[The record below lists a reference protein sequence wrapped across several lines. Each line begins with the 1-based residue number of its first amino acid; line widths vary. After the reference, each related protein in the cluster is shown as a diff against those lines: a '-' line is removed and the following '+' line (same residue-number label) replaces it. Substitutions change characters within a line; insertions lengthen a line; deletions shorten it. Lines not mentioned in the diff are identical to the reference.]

1 MPCTYWMTP
10 NRQLSKWIGVITVYG
25 YPFKFSTGLL
35 PANQNWRLRMRQECG
50 EHYPSYLLQ
59 RKPLVG
65 NPGMHHGTCLT
76 HVPWRMSGSL
86 YLGGGE
92 NVPGITGAC
101 ATRNFTYL
109 TRSPWYCYSLED
121 QEPTF
126 FFNRQ
131 QIFKL
136 MAMSCHKLN
145 GYPNTDPQNFHQAK
159 RPIALSSR
167 NGVIRLVVRTR
178 TIIMISY
185 HFIQDTARG
194 SWWSN
199 QPLR

>member
-1 MPCTYWMTP
+1 MTP
-10 NRQLSKWIGVITVYG
+10 NRQLSKWIGVITVYR

-35 PANQNWRLRMRQECG
+35 PANQNWRLRMHQECG

-65 NPGMHHGTCLT
+65 DPGMHHGMCCDASQNRYTAVVGKTFPALPAHAQPAILRIWQEAHGIAT
-76 HVPWRMSGSL
+76 HLKIKS
-86 YLGGGE
+86 
-92 NVPGITGAC
+92 
-101 ATRNFTYL
+101 
-109 TRSPWYCYSLED
+109 
-121 QEPTF
+121 QH

-167 NGVIRLVVRTR
+167 NGTIRLVVRTR

-185 HFIQDTARG
+185 HFIQDTAWG
-194 SWWSN
+194 SRRSN